1 VTEGANFAHVY
12 ILKEVIYMPKS
23 IIISGGS
30 VSRETTGNK
39 RRFGNRNRRGFGN
52 RNRRGF
58 GNKNRRKLKF
68 IYRLLIF
75 MLVLAGVF
83 LIILRYSEARLRP
96 IMTSMAEAHARSIGA
111 RVVGEAIN
119 EQIAMSN
126 LAYDDLISFEKAADG
141 RVSALKTNILT
152 VNRLKSALAV
162 VILNKLACMEDI
174 NLYIPVGNL
183 LNGEFLSGRGPR
195 IEVILIPVGSVVTD
209 ISNVFTSAGINQTR
223 HQIMLDVRV
232 TVSIILPFSV
242 ETTDIYT
249 SVSIA
254 ETIIVGDVPNM
265 YMGETPNIAVSP

>member
-1 VTEGANFAHVY
+1 
-12 ILKEVIYMPKS
+12 MPKS

-30 VSRETTGNK
+30 VSSETLVNN
-39 RRFGNRNRRGFGN
+39 RRFGN
-52 RNRRGF
+52 
-58 GNKNRRKLKF
+58 KKRRKLKF

-75 MLVLAGVF
+75 LLVISGIF
-83 LIILRYSEARLRP
+83 IIVLRYSEARLRP

-119 EQIAMSN
+119 EEIAMSS

-141 RVSALKTNILT
+141 RISALKTNILT
-152 VNRLKSALAV
+152 VNRLKSTLAV
-162 VILNKLACMEDI
+162 VILNKLAYIEDI

-209 ISNVFTSAGINQTR
+209 ISNVFASAGINQTR
-223 HQIMLDVRV
+223 HQIMLDVQV

-242 ETTDIYT
+242 ETTDIFT

-254 ETIIVGDVPNM
+254 ETIIVGDVPNL
-265 YMGETPNIAVSP
+265 YMAGDAPNIAVSP